1 MNTNLLIYKLST
13 KRNGQFFKMS
23 WCTDVKLTSKA
34 ASEGHVVL
42 KYTVSTVR
50 KGIRYGNMKKV
61 KEKVQNNPNYV
72 QTHELSWGSW
82 KPGYEGLI
90 IEHTNKEGKYKEYV
104 RLYSTPNK
112 PKTYYLLDNKPISKE
127 NLMATGYVRPSYWN
141 STEPSEC
148 YTISIANI
156 QSIW

>member
-34 ASEGHVVL
+34 ANEGHVVL
-42 KYTVSTVR
+42 KYTVTTVR

-72 QTHELSWGSW
+72 QTHELSWGNW

-112 PKTYYLLDNKPISKE
+112 PKTYFLLDNKPISKE
-127 NLMATGYVRPSYWN
+127 KLMATGYVRPSYWN
-141 STEPSEC
+141 STETSEC
-148 YTISIANI
+148 YTVSIANI